1 MPRINRL
8 IIESGIY
15 HIICR
20 GNNLNRIFKKEADYE
35 HYLYLLESLREDHKF
50 KLYHYCLMPNHV
62 YLMLETT
69 KDTNLPKLMKQ
80 INLSYY
86 FYFRRQ
92 YKYYGHFWQGRYKSM
107 LISKDEYLLMCGRYI
122 ENNPVKA
129 KMVKKAEKYPWS
141 SYRVYGLGIK
151 NELIDEN
158 PLYKTMGKDK
168 RNREKKYKEF
178 LKEGLKIKF
187 NNRFLGG
194 KTFIK
199 KMEKKFGVKNVEKGP
214 GRPRK
219 TQKN

>member
-1 MPRINRL
+1 
-8 IIESGIY
+8 
-15 HIICR
+15 
-20 GNNLNRIFKKEADYE
+20 
-35 HYLYLLESLREDHKF
+35 
-50 KLYHYCLMPNHV
+50 
-62 YLMLETT
+62 
-69 KDTNLPKLMKQ
+69 
-80 INLSYY
+80 
-86 FYFRRQ
+86 
-92 YKYYGHFWQGRYKSM
+92 M

-151 NELIDEN
+151 NELVDED
-158 PLYKTMGKDK
+158 PLYKTLGGDK
-168 RNREKKYKEF
+168 RNREKNYGEF
-178 LKEGLKIKF
+178 LKEGLKINF

-194 KTFIK
+194 KSFIK